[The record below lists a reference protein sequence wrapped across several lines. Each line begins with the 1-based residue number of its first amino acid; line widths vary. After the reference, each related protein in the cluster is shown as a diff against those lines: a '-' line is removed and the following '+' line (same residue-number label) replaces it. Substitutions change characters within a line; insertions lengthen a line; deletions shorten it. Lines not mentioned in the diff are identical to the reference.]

1 MARLRIFFSAAA
13 LLALA
18 LVQFFLNQSPHAQAL
33 EPVRLLMLP
42 ITALTEHRSPLL
54 FLPLAILLLPLLLL
68 KKWRQIA
75 STSLWSFMVA
85 GVIQVAAYSIL
96 SENKDDVVWY
106 LVASAVAV
114 IEALA
119 ISVVIFTVR
128 IFKK

>member
-1 MARLRIFFSAAA
+1 MARFRIFLSAAA

-18 LVQFFLNQSPHAQAL
+18 LVQFGLNQSPHAQAL

-54 FLPLAILLLPLLLL
+54 FLPLTILLLPLLLV
-68 KKWRQIA
+68 KKWRLSA
-75 STSLWSFMVA
+75 SKLLWSFIAA
-85 GVIQVAAYSIL
+85 GVIQVVAYSIL